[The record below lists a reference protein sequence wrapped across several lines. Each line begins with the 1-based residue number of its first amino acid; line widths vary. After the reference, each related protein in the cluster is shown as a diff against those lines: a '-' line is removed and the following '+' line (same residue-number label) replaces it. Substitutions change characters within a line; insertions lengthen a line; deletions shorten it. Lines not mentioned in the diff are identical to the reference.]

1 MMKTIFNKNKE
12 TAVIE
17 NILLKDQQSSSASE
31 GL

>member
-1 MMKTIFNKNKE
+1 MKTIFNKNKE
-12 TAVIE
+12 ATVIE